1 MFHPKTKLILMK
13 GAGHQLIV
21 DNTPSVNQEIL
32 AFMFDQ
38 DTGEAYR
45 VKKDVELAAAAAKAA

>member
-1 MFHPKTKLILMK
+1 MFHPKSKLILIQ

-32 AFMFDQ
+32 AFMLDK

-45 VKKDVELAAAAAKAA
+45 VKKDVELAEAAAKAA